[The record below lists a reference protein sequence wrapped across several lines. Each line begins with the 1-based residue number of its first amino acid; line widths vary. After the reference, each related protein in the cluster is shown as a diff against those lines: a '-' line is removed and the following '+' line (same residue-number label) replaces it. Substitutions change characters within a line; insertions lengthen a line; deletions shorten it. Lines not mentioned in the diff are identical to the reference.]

1 MTTYKELFGKAVK
14 YLSTDPDNAQ
24 AEGQV
29 WYNSTSGTFKSIE
42 ALAAWSSGS
51 PLITARSYGGGGG
64 SSQLAA
70 WYAGGY
76 VTAAVANT
84 EEYNGS
90 GWTAS
95 NNINTTRYRID
106 GAGTLTA
113 GLIAGGVVPSPAVS
127 AATEEYDG
135 TSWTTSPGSLNTA
148 RGYGA
153 TTGIQTAALMFGGN
167 TNTAD
172 PPASNTGAT
181 EEYNGTSW
189 TSNPTGM
196 NDPRKY
202 VTGVGT
208 QTATVGFA
216 GTTIPGANP
225 GAAEEYNGSTWTT
238 VSATNSGSFG
248 RAGFGIQTSAIAV
261 GGIGI
266 GTTTEKYD
274 GTTWTVS
281 SATLGTPMSDG
292 GDAGNTPS
300 SAGVIF
306 GGRLG
311 SSPYG
316 NIAATEEYNQ
326 SASIITAAAW
336 SSGGNMG
343 TTRRAGGS
351 AGLQDASLFFGGY
364 DGSTTVQTTEEY
376 NGSSWT
382 GGGNMTITGGVF
394 LNAGTGTQTAALSST
409 GYSLPGSPY
418 GSDGIVYSAEYDG
431 STWTT
436 VNNNPV
442 PGHSKGAF
450 GIQTAAVV
458 FGGDGSPTNPGTLNS
473 SQEYDGTNWATG
485 GTLNVACGA
494 SGGAGIQNAGLK
506 YGGNAPPNSST
517 EEYDGSSWTSG
528 GNMNTGRTALY
539 GSNGTQIAAL
549 ASGGGPGLTNVE
561 LYNGTIWVTQPP
573 ISTGRYGASSGIAT
587 AGLLA
592 GGYTGTANTNATEEF
607 NGETSALNFK
617 TITTS

>member
-1 MTTYKELFGKAVK
+1 
-14 YLSTDPDNAQ
+14 
-24 AEGQV
+24 
-29 WYNSTSGTFKSIE
+29 
-42 ALAAWSSGS
+42 LAAWSSGS

-336 SSGGNMG
+336 SSGGN
-343 TTRRAGGS
+343 TNTATRAQAG
-351 AGLQDASLFFGGY
+351 F
-364 DGSTTVQTTEEY
+364 
-376 NGSSWT
+376 
-382 GGGNMTITGGVF
+382 
-394 LNAGTGTQTAALSST
+394 GTQTANVIAGGYIAPNYTNRTESYDGTSWTTLPATLPANQSAGAGCGTQTSGLTFGGETPPAST
-409 GYSLPGSPY
+409 QTN
-418 GSDGIVYSAEYDG
+418 EWNG
-431 STWTT
+431 STWS
-436 VNNNPV
+436 
-442 PGHSKGAF
+442 PGGAMNTGRAYLAGF
-450 GIQTAAVV
+450 GIQTSAVAA
-458 FGGDGSPTNPGTLNS
+458 GGSP
-473 SQEYDGTNWATG
+473 A
-485 GTLNVACGA
+485 
-494 SGGAGIQNAGLK
+494 QN
-506 YGGNAPPNSST
+506 T
-517 EEYDGSSWTSG
+517 VEEYDGSSWATVNSLSVARG
-528 GNMNTGRTALY
+528 QITG
-539 GSNGTQIAAL
+539 I
-549 ASGGGPGLTNVE
+549 
-561 LYNGTIWVTQPP
+561 
-573 ISTGRYGASSGIAT
+573 GIQT
-587 AGLLA
+587 AGLVFGGSVPPDSNATEEYDGTSWTTGGSLNIALNSSSGSGTQTA
-592 GGYTGTANTNATEEF
+592 GLQMGGSNPSFSPPAIGNSSTYDGSTWATTATMAQGRSVGSGSPAGTSTAALQTNGSIQTGPASHPAATEEF